1 MKKFASFLAV
11 MAAVLSLVAWVI
23 TLAVPADTGS
33 LVARSVWASV
43 AVAVVVQAMSFGL
56 MRLMQPVNVMAGY
69 ALGMILRI
77 LSLVLFGYFGVKGF
91 GLALQPAL
99 LSLAGFFFVS
109 TLIEPF
115 FLKP

>member
-11 MAAVLSLVAWVI
+11 MIAVLAVVAWGITLVAH
-23 TLAVPADTGS
+23 GG

-43 AVAVVVQAMSFGL
+43 AVAVVIQAISFGL

-77 LSLVLFGYFGVKGF
+77 LSLVLFGYFGVPEF

>member
-1 MKKFASFLAV
+1 VKKFASFLAA
-11 MAAVLSLVAWVI
+11 MTAVLSVIAWGI
-23 TLAVPADTGS
+23 TLAVPGAVT
-33 LVARSVWASV
+33 ARPVWASV

-77 LSLVLFGYFGVKGF
+77 LSLVLFGYFGVPGF
-91 GLALQPAL
+91 GLALEPAL

-109 TLIEPF
+109 TMLEPF

>member
-1 MKKFASFLAV
+1 MKKYASFLA
-11 MAAVLSLVAWVI
+11 AITAVLSVLAWVI
-23 TLAVPADTGS
+23 TLAVPGA

-43 AVAVVVQAMSFGL
+43 AVAVIVQAIAFGL

-77 LSLVLFGYFGVKGF
+77 LSLVLFGYFGVPGF

>member
-1 MKKFASFLAV
+1 MKKFASFLA
-11 MAAVLSLVAWVI
+11 AITAVLSAVAWVI
-23 TLAVPADTGS
+23 TLAVHGD

-43 AVAVVVQAMSFGL
+43 AVAVVIQAASFGL

-77 LSLVLFGYFGVKGF
+77 LSLVLFGYFGVPGF

>member
-11 MAAVLSLVAWVI
+11 MAAVLSVVAWVI
-23 TLAVPADTGS
+23 TLAVPGE

>member
-1 MKKFASFLAV
+1 MKKFAGFLAA
-11 MAAVLSLVAWVI
+11 MTGVLSVVAWVI
-23 TLAVPADTGS
+23 TLAVPGAIA
-33 LVARSVWASV
+33 ARSVWASV
-43 AVAVVVQAMSFGL
+43 AVAVIVQAISFGL

-69 ALGMILRI
+69 TLGMILRV

>member
-1 MKKFASFLAV
+1 MKKFASFLA
-11 MAAVLSLVAWVI
+11 AITAVLSVVAWVI
-23 TLAVPADTGS
+23 TLAVPASTS
-33 LVARSVWASV
+33 TLVARSVWSSV
-43 AVAVVVQAMSFGL
+43 AVAVVVQAISFGL

-91 GLALQPAL
+91 GLALEPAL
-99 LSLAGFFFVS
+99 LSLAGFFFIS